1 LATEDKTP
9 LREGAPSNSGR
20 TTKTADRSKVARN
33 RVIAGVVA
41 VVVVVIAIF
50 LLTRGGGVLQNII
63 NPPPPPGKVN
73 FQLKNSTFIA
83 TQLEGDIQAQKDGAK
98 ATAVA
103 VRNQLDVLFDK
114 AYVDPGSWGDT
125 GEIGNLFTDGA
136 KAQLKDDVATITLG
150 ANAGGTYDSV
160 DPGKSTMR
168 VRTLT
173 DPHGNALRSAA
184 DISFTGLAKHD
195 DGTYTEITVTG
206 TFFFVKDGDTWKIE
220 GYRLDRTEKHAKA
233 PVSRSPT
240 GSPTG
245 VAS

>member
-33 RVIAGVVA
+33 RIIAGVVA
-41 VVVVVIAIF
+41 VVVVLVAIF
-50 LLTRGGGVLQNII
+50 LLTRGGGVLDSFF
-63 NPPPPPGKVN
+63 PPPPPGKVD

-83 TQLEGDIQAQKDGAK
+83 TQLQGDIQAQKDGAK

-114 AYVDPGSWGDT
+114 AYVEPRSWGDT

-150 ANAGGTYDSV
+150 ANAGDTYEAV
-160 DPGKSTMR
+160 DPGKSTVK

-206 TFFFVKDGDTWKIE
+206 TVFFVKDGDTWKIE

-233 PVSRSPT
+233 PAPASST